1 MQRLAGFQEM
11 RALPGIDHDDAFGM
25 IDDPC
30 IGRQPF
36 GPVPIGKN
44 RKPSRQSVSAPFDL
58 RGLDPDKAGLDGVHL
73 HGRHDTPKCAD
84 FTM

>member
-1 MQRLAGFQEM
+1 M

-30 IGRQPF
+30 IGRQPS

-73 HGRHDTPKCAD
+73 HDRHDTPKCAD